1 MNAGDSQ
8 RHHRSRNGVAIMDEI
23 GLLEPFDR
31 MLADLFSSATLR
43 QIGRGELDPEI
54 WITLE
59 SSGFLDALVRSEEHT
74 SELQSLMRISYA
86 VFCLNKKNH
95 TISIHIL
102 LSQSKHYTT

>member
-43 QIGRGELDPEI
+43 PIGRAELAPEI
-54 WITLE
+54 WITLA
-59 SSGFLDALVRSEEHT
+59 SSGFLDALVCEESGGAHLSFAHVLSIFVALGRRAVPPTERT
-74 SELQSLMRISYA
+74 SA
-86 VFCLNKKNH
+86 A
-95 TISIHIL
+95 
-102 LSQSKHYTT
+102 